1 MLKISILGSTGSIG
15 KQTLDIVRNN
25 KSRFK
30 ITALTANTNIQLLC
44 EQAKEFKPETI
55 AIADISKYGE
65 LKRMIE
71 NDIRDIRVLSG
82 REGIVEAATYENTDL
97 VLSAIVGIAGL
108 EPIYNAIKEGKRI
121 ALANK
126 ETLVTAGGII
136 MKEAAKRNV
145 KIIPVDSE
153 HSAIFQCMG
162 NDRNNISKIILT
174 ASGGPFR
181 TKTYEEITK
190 ATVADALNHPNWIMG
205 KKITVDSAT
214 LMNKGLEV
222 IEAKWLFDISPDKIE
237 VCIHPQSIIHSMVE
251 YADGSVIAQLGV
263 PDMRLPIQYALTY
276 PHRIETSD
284 KKLKLTEVKQ
294 LTFEEPDLNR
304 FPCLKLAYD
313 ALQLGDSACIVLNGA
328 NEIAVN
334 SFLQGKIRFTD
345 IYRLVYSALEKHK
358 ITTVSSI
365 KDVYLIDNWS
375 RNVSKELLKKGGYS

>member
-108 EPIYNAIKEGKRI
+108 EPIYNAIKERKRI

-181 TKTYEEITK
+181 TKTYKEITK

-276 PHRIETSD
+276 PHRIEASG

-328 NEIAVN
+328 NEVAVN